1 MAGRVGRGEKPLRRL
16 SRGLPVRTW
25 PPTGAAHCRIDDVPL
40 LPEWNSPWLWSRAR
54 RARPLPG
61 GRVGRRRSRPAGENV
76 LAIEVAGYNVNSYY
90 LLDQPAFLQ
99 AELTCG
105 DDVLAATGSVKNS
118 FEAMILPERVKK
130 VQRYSFQRPFSE
142 IYRPEPGYD
151 QWRTEPALRLPAV
164 QTIRWP
170 RSISFRAMCRIL
182 NSLCGSPFG
191 SSLRAKWK
199 PDSNLKSYGRIDP

>member
-1 MAGRVGRGEKPLRRL
+1 MADL
-16 SRGLPVRTW
+16 T
-25 PPTGAAHCRIDDVPL
+25 
-40 LPEWNSPWLWSRAR
+40 R
-54 RARPLPG
+54 RAFVQGIGSLGLAAATQPAGVGATHDSSVRSFFLEAKPIWPAGLEEEKNLFAGFRAVFQCEP
-61 GRVGRRRSRPAGENV
+61 GRRPVLRIAASTMYRCFLNGTHLGYGPARAGHGHYRVDEWDAGDLVRPGENV

-105 DDVLAATGSVKNS
+105 DDVLAATGSAKNP

-151 QWRTEPALRLPAV
+151 QWRTDPALHLSTV
-164 QTIRWP
+164 Q
-170 RSISFRAMCRIL
+170 
-182 NSLCGSPFG
+182 
-191 SSLRAKWK
+191 
-199 PDSNLKSYGRIDP
+199 